1 MIILVGS
8 KISQHD
14 IRASLGKPEYSYF
27 FLMKDFLPALERIG
41 TVIQVQSRD
50 EIESLHASY
59 SAQGEAVVF
68 ISVSPPHQT
77 QLDLKCPTVTLFAW
91 EFDSL
96 PSVAWDGN
104 QQNDWRYVFAHSSG
118 AITTSKEAALLVND
132 AMQGRFPVISLPAPI
147 WDRYAKLG
155 SPEGWP
161 IELGARQFP
170 FAGIVIDSPI
180 LGLSADGLVRK
191 PEHVEETVEP
201 VAAPEPCPTCEPMAQ
216 SEPTHPLNFRAALH
230 LSAALLKG
238 WWAEIR
244 LASEPAG
251 AVVPSIEEVLTEPS
265 PLEPEQPVE
274 LQTADEPPQQEAKPE
289 LRHITVSGV
298 VYTTVLN
305 PADGRKNWVD
315 LVTAFCWAFKNTED
329 ATLIVK
335 MTHHD
340 LEHYRVVLMTLLSRL
355 APFRCRVLVLHGF
368 LEDEQYQALIGAS
381 SYYVNASSGEG
392 LCLPLMEFLSS
403 GKPVIAPN
411 HTAMADYLDDRV
423 AFLLKCSPEP
433 TCWPHDPTGMLFT
446 HKHRL
451 NWQSLTE
458 AFRSSYKEACSNPA
472 QYQRMSSHAYQ
483 QMCDFA
489 SVERVSEP
497 LKAFLQQ
504 VLAAS
509 PAPQNLG
516 SVRELGA

>member
-1 MIILVGS
+1 MIILVSS
-8 KISQHD
+8 KISQAD
-14 IRASLGKPEYSYF
+14 IHASLGKPEYSYF
-27 FLMKDFLPALERIG
+27 FLMKDFLPALEQIG

-50 EIESLHASY
+50 EIDALHARF
-59 SAQGEAVVF
+59 SAQGEAVIF

-77 QLDLKCPTVTLFAW
+77 PLDLKCPTVTLFAW

-96 PSVAWDGN
+96 PSMAWDAN
-104 QQNDWRYVFAHSSG
+104 LQNDWRYAFAHSSG

-132 AMQGRFPVISLPAPI
+132 AMQGRFPVIPLPAPI

-161 IELGARQFP
+161 IEFGERQFP

-191 PEHVEETVEP
+191 PVPVEESVEP
-201 VAAPEPCPTCEPMAQ
+201 VTAPEPDPACEPVAQ
-216 SEPTHPLNFRAALH
+216 SEAVHRLSFRAALH

-238 WWAEIR
+238 WWKEIR
-244 LASEPAG
+244 LARESTV
-251 AVVPSIEEVLTEPS
+251 AVVPRP
-265 PLEPEQPVE
+265 EPEQPVE
-274 LQTADEPPQQEAKPE
+274 SAIVEAPEVKPE
-289 LRHITVSGV
+289 PRSIVVSGI

-329 ATLIVK
+329 ATLVVK

-368 LEDEQYQALIGAS
+368 LEDEQYQALINAS

-411 HTAMADYLDDRV
+411 HTAMADYLDEHF

-446 HKHRL
+446 HRHRL
-451 NWQSLTE
+451 NWQSLME
-458 AFRSSYKEACSNPA
+458 AFRSSYQVARTNPA
-472 QYQRMSSHAYQ
+472 HYQGMSRDAYQ
-483 QMCDFA
+483 HMQDFA
-489 SVERVSEP
+489 SIARVSEP
-497 LKAFLQQ
+497 LDAFLRQ
-504 VLAAS
+504 VLTAS
-509 PAPQNLG
+509 PIPQN
-516 SVRELGA
+516 SDPVQESGA

>member
-1 MIILVGS
+1 MIILISS
-8 KISQHD
+8 KISQAD
-14 IRASLGKPEYSYF
+14 IQASLGKPEYSYF

-50 EIESLHASY
+50 EIESLYVGY
-59 SAQGEAVVF
+59 SAAGQAVIF
-68 ISVSPPHQT
+68 LSFSPPHQVP
-77 QLDLKCPTVTLFAW
+77 LGLACPTVSVFAW

-96 PSVAWDGN
+96 PVLAWD
-104 QQNDWRYVFAHSSG
+104 QNPSHDWSYVFANTHG
-118 AITTSKEAALLVND
+118 AIATSQETAQLV
-132 AMQGRFPVISLPAPI
+132 AKSMPGGFPVTALPAPI

-155 SPEGWP
+155 SPQGWP
-161 IELGARQFP
+161 IKFSERQFL
-170 FAGIVIDSPI
+170 FAGIVIDSPV

-191 PEHVEETVEP
+191 PESAADDAFSAVESLPATRL
-201 VAAPEPCPTCEPMAQ
+201 
-216 SEPTHPLNFRAALH
+216 SLGAALH
-230 LSAALLKG
+230 HSAALLKG
-238 WWAEIR
+238 WWEEIR
-244 LASEPAG
+244 FAPESALADVQWSDKKQSKP
-251 AVVPSIEEVLTEPS
+251 LQDEPS
-265 PLEPEQPVE
+265 RPIASPAPEF
-274 LQTADEPPQQEAKPE
+274 KPE
-289 LRHITVSGV
+289 PRPIAVSGV

-355 APFRCRVLVLHGF
+355 APFSCRVLVLHGF

-403 GKPVIAPN
+403 GKPVIAPD
-411 HTAMADYLDDRV
+411 HTAMADYLNEHV

-446 HKHRL
+446 HRHRL
-451 NWQSLTE
+451 NWQSLME
-458 AFRSSYKEACSNPA
+458 AFRRSYQVACSNPEH
-472 QYQRMSSHAYQ
+472 YQRMSKHAYQ
-483 QMCDFA
+483 QMQDFA

-497 LKAFLQQ
+497 LNIFLQQ
-504 VLAAS
+504 ILAAS

-516 SVRELGA
+516 STRELGA

>member
-1 MIILVGS
+1 MIILISS
-8 KISQHD
+8 KISQAD
-14 IRASLGKPEYSYF
+14 IHASLGKPEYSYF

-59 SAQGEAVVF
+59 SAQGEAVIF

-77 QLDLKCPTVTLFAW
+77 PLNLKCPTVTLFAW

-104 QQNDWRYVFAHSSG
+104 PQNDWRYVFAHSSG

-132 AMQGRFPVISLPAPI
+132 AMQGRFPVIPLPAPI

-155 SPEGWP
+155 SSDGWS
-161 IELGARQFP
+161 IELGERQFP

-191 PEHVEETVEP
+191 PEPAEEAVEP
-201 VAAPEPCPTCEPMAQ
+201 VTDAPELCP
-216 SEPTHPLNFRAALH
+216 
-230 LSAALLKG
+230 
-238 WWAEIR
+238 
-244 LASEPAG
+244 ASEPAVENLPAPRLGLG
-251 AVVPSIEEVLTEPS
+251 AALHRSAALFQGWWEEIRF
-265 PLEPEQPVE
+265 
-274 LQTADEPPQQEAKPE
+274 APE
-289 LRHITVSGV
+289 LTLVTAPAVAEPLPKSAEPDMPEIPQAPEAAPAPQPISVSGV

-305 PADGRKNWVD
+305 PADGRKNWID
-315 LVTAFCWAFKNTED
+315 LVTAFCWAFKSTED

-368 LEDEQYQALIGAS
+368 LEDEQYSALIAAS

-403 GKPVIAPN
+403 GKPVIAPD
-411 HTAMADYLDDRV
+411 HTAMADYLNERV

-433 TCWPHDPTGMLFT
+433 TCWPHDPAGMLFT
-446 HKHRL
+446 HRHRL
-451 NWQSLTE
+451 NWQSLME
-458 AFRSSYKEACSNPA
+458 AFRSSYQVARTNPA
-472 QYQRMSSHAYQ
+472 HYQGMSRAAYQ
-483 QMCDFA
+483 HMQAFA
-489 SVERVSEP
+489 SVAQVSEP
-497 LKAFLQQ
+497 LHAFLQQ
-504 VLAAS
+504 VLTAS
-509 PAPQNLG
+509 RVPQSFG
-516 SVRELGA
+516 SARELGA